1 MARIWGEFLTLTGA
15 LPGSVFKETTGSKLA
30 SQGVPGCEKMIEDI
44 KDDGGGVL
52 FIDEAYQ
59 LSSGNSP
66 GGKAVLDFL
75 LAEVENLRGK
85 VVFVLAGYDK
95 EMESFFAHNPGLPS
109 RFPITF
115 KFADYTDE
123 ELLKIFQRQIDKKF
137 QGKMQLEDGPGGL
150 YARIVA
156 RRIGRGRGKPGFGNA
171 RAVENTIAMIRKRR
185 VKNAREA
192 KKTGAPAD
200 ETRLTRCDMIGP
212 EPKAALDGC
221 PAWEKLNQMVGLAKV
236 KEELGAFRDTVIT
249 NYQRELDEE
258 PLIDFSL
265 NRVFLGPPGTGK
277 TTVAKL
283 YGEILSHLG
292 LLSNGEV
299 VIKNPSDFVGSVL
312 GQSEAQTKGI
322 LASSVGKVLVIDEA
336 YGLYG
341 GEGVSDPYKT
351 AVIDTIVA
359 EVQSVPGDDRC
370 VLLLGYDE
378 DMQRMFQKVNPGLSR
393 RFPMSSA
400 FVFED
405 FDDNALSRILDLKLK
420 QAGFKA
426 SGEARTAALDVLG
439 RARNRPNFGNAGE
452 IDILFGRAKASHQK
466 RLSAQKAKKGVLDAV
481 DFDSDF
487 DRATRDTDVKALFRG
502 DVGREKVIELLE
514 GLQNRVRELKSV
526 DIDPKEE
533 IPFSFLFRGP
543 PGTGKTTTARKM
555 GKVYYDMG
563 FLANAEVIECSASDM
578 IAQYVGQTGP
588 KVRELMDKA
597 LGKVLFID
605 EAYRLSEGHFA
616 KEAIDELVD
625 CVTKP
630 KYQGRLIIILA
641 GYVGDINK
649 LLSVNPGLSSRFPD
663 TIDFEPLSSSECFQ
677 LLHISLAGKKRDV
690 ERGGKHILNISCLAK
705 PSATFKQTVQ
715 GLFTQLAVVDGW
727 ASGRDVKQ
735 IAKSVFR
742 SIKLSTASPTL
753 SEEAVIGELQKFL
766 AERSNRAA
774 SSIAQNQGTIYTQ
787 PTMPQDPVAPT
798 PPSISIQTSTKMDE
812 PTIDESPSEPAAAD
826 DSSEGPAK
834 RQIVAVRD
842 AGVSDEVWE
851 QLEKDKAAQAKRDDD
866 YIKLKESYKRASDE
880 ARERLVKILLEEED
894 KRRKE
899 AEAQK
904 KLAEIGACPAGFTWI
919 KQRGGYRCAGGSH
932 FLSDDFP
939 ALV

>member
-1 MARIWGEFLTLTGA
+1 MGEFLTLTGA
-15 LPGSVFKETTGSKLA
+15 LPGSAFKETTGSKLA
-30 SQGVPGCEKMIEDI
+30 SQGVPGCEKLIEDI
-44 KDDGGGVL
+44 KEEGGGVL

-95 EMESFFAHNPGLPS
+95 EMESFFSHNPGLPS

-123 ELLKIFQRQIDKKF
+123 ELLKIFQRQIDRKF
-137 QGKMQLEDGPGGL
+137 QGTMQLEDGPDGL

-171 RAVENTIAMIRKRR
+171 RAVENTIDMIRKRR
-185 VKNAREA
+185 VKNARQA
-192 KKTGAPAD
+192 KKTGAPND
-200 ETRLTRCDMIGP
+200 ETRLTRCDLVGP

-221 PAWEKLNQMVGLAKV
+221 PAWEKLNQMIGLTKV

-258 PLIDFSL
+258 PLIEFSL

-299 VIKNPSDFVGSVL
+299 VIKNPSDFVGSAL

-322 LASSVGKVLVIDEA
+322 LASSIGKVLVIDEA

-405 FDDNALSRILDLKLK
+405 FDDDALSKILDLKLK

-426 SGEARTAALDVLG
+426 SGQARTAALDVLG

-452 IDILFGRAKASHQK
+452 IDILLGRAKASHQK
-466 RLSAQKAKKGVLDAV
+466 RLSAHKAKKGVLDAV

-487 DRATRDTDVKALFRG
+487 DRAARDTDVKALFRG

-514 GLQNRVRELKSV
+514 GLQNRVKELKSV

-578 IAQYVGQTGP
+578 VAQYVGQTGP

-649 LLSVNPGLSSRFPD
+649 LLSVNPGLSSRFPE

-677 LLHISLAGKKRDV
+677 LLHTSLAGKKRDV
-690 ERGGKHILNISCLAK
+690 ERGGKRILDISCLEK
-705 PSATFKQTVQ
+705 PSATFEQTVQ
-715 GLFTQLAVVDGW
+715 GLFTQLATVEGW

-742 SIKLSTASPTL
+742 SIKLSTAAPKL
-753 SEEAVIGELQKFL
+753 SEEAVTGEMRKFFI
-766 AERSNRAA
+766 ERFNRAA
-774 SSIAQNQGTIYTQ
+774 SSNNQNHGSAYTQ
-787 PTMPQDPVAPT
+787 PAMPQDPFAPT
-798 PPSISIQTSTKMDE
+798 PPSISIETSTKMDE
-812 PTIDESPSEPAAAD
+812 PTMDESPSEPAGTD
-826 DSSEGPAK
+826 DSPERPAK
-834 RQIVAVRD
+834 RQNVAIRD

-866 YIKLKESYKRASDE
+866 YRKLKESYKRASDE

-894 KRRKE
+894 QRRKE
-899 AEAQK
+899 AEARK
-904 KLAEIGACPAGFTWI
+904 KLAEMGKCPAGFAWI
-919 KQRGGYRCAGGSH
+919 KQDGGYRCAGGSH
-932 FLSDDFP
+932 FVSGDDIS
-939 ALV
+939 AHM